1 MEYICSPY
9 LRHSVAMKKIILGLI
24 FLGSIGIGRSQNASV
39 EESIFGIQ
47 TGILGIWAHN
57 ESKLGNSI
65 ALRTELGLDAGIFG
79 GSRFYDGTGY
89 LLVPTI
95 TVEPRWYYNLDK
107 RVSRSRDISGNSA
120 NFVSLN
126 VSFAPDWFVI
136 SNYDSINVINQV
148 ALVPTWG
155 IKRNIGDHF
164 NYEAGLG
171 IGYRYL
177 FAKSAGYSEDEGE
190 VAANLHLRVGY
201 RF

>member
-95 TVEPRWYYNLDK
+95 TVEPGGTIIWIKGFQD
-107 RVSRSRDISGNSA
+107 
-120 NFVSLN
+120 
-126 VSFAPDWFVI
+126 
-136 SNYDSINVINQV
+136 Q
-148 ALVPTWG
+148 G
-155 IKRNIGDHF
+155 IFPATAQI
-164 NYEAGLG
+164 
-171 IGYRYL
+171 L
-177 FAKSAGYSEDEGE
+177 FP
-190 VAANLHLRVGY
+190 
-201 RF
+201 